1 LRLLLIFFLFIV
13 GFAFSQTHKQYSPTV
28 AEYEDKIDHVAK
40 MAKGVFENKTWTE
53 IILKNKYSEKELL
66 WNELSEYQK
75 DMFMFVVGNRTLSS
89 IIKIEEYW
97 QEEIK
102 RFDNP
107 NHKLITSSE
116 SRPATKKEVLV
127 YLDKLEISRKN
138 FVAELEKY
146 NDVFFKKYKNELTNE
161 EISSYMKKIKDSK

>member
-1 LRLLLIFFLFIV
+1 M
-13 GFAFSQTHKQYSPTV
+13 GFVFSQTHKQYSPTV
-28 AEYEDKIDHVAK
+28 AEYEDKINHVEK
-40 MAKGVFENKTWTE
+40 MAKGVFENNTWIE

-66 WNELSEYQK
+66 WNELNEYQK

-89 IIKIEEYW
+89 ILKIEEYW

-107 NHKLITSSE
+107 NHKLIVSSE
-116 SRPATKKEVLV
+116 SRPATKKEVLE
-127 YLDKLEISRKN
+127 YLNKLEISRKK
-138 FVAELEKY
+138 FVVELEKY
-146 NDVFFKKYKNELTNE
+146 NDVFFKKYKNELTIE